1 MYKLAILDDDE
12 HWCRIVQR
20 FLKEEYAVA
29 TYKSVSRFLWEL
41 EELNQYDIFL
51 IDFMLPTAAYELS
64 TDGIEIITTLKAR
77 FPHSP
82 VVILATAY
90 MSKNELEVHGKQM
103 CPEADGFFA
112 KDAGLEILAHQM
124 KQLLTS
130 GITEDR

>member
-20 FLKEEYAVA
+20 FLKQEYAVA

-41 EELNQYDIFL
+41 EELKQYDIFL
-51 IDFMLPTAAYELS
+51 VDFVLPTARYEIS
-64 TDGIEIITTLKAR
+64 TDGIEIITTLKQR

-82 VVILATAY
+82 VVILVTAY

-112 KDAGLEILAHQM
+112 KDAGLEMLAHQIS
-124 KQLLTS
+124 QLLTPS
-130 GITEDR
+130 RTEGS

>member
-20 FLKEEYAVA
+20 YMKQQYAVA
-29 TYKSVSRFLWEL
+29 TYKSVSSFLWQL

-51 IDFMLPTAAYELS
+51 VDFVLPTARYELNI
-64 TDGIEIITTLKAR
+64 DGMEIITSLKR
-77 FPHSP
+77 RLPNSP
-82 VVILATAY
+82 VIILVTAF

-112 KDAGLEILAHQM
+112 KDAGLELLADQM
-124 KQLLTS
+124 KRLLTA
-130 GITEDR
+130 GTNEDI